1 MTLESELTQLR
12 PLPALLRSARADIKQ
27 MRRIVNASVG
37 ETALVKESLTNVEGD
52 KFKLKSDNCELMQA
66 KNKRDS
72 KIFSLEERLR
82 EANAAIKSEAGAKA
96 KVADEMIKLEDR
108 MAMLRKRCAK
118 MERALASERA
128 AVDKLKRECALKEEE
143 CALMASMVS
152 APAAIVKL
160 GGGANM
166 GNRSKKKMVMAGAG
180 GDDNDD
186 DDDDDENGD
195 VNSLIKALQASEY
208 DEDEHAF
215 EATLNNLEH
224 EDVILEQKSQLVD
237 F

>member
-1 MTLESELTQLR
+1 
-12 PLPALLRSARADIKQ
+12 

-72 KIFSLEERLR
+72 KIFSLEEKLR
-82 EANAAIKSEAGAKA
+82 EANAAIKSEVSAKA
-96 KVADEMIKLEDR
+96 KVADEIIKLEDR
-108 MAMLRKRCAK
+108 MSMLRKRCSK

-128 AVDKLKRECALKEEE
+128 AVDKLKRECAFKEEE

-160 GGGANM
+160 GGSGAMRN
-166 GNRSKKKMVMAGAG
+166 GTKTAVVRGTTG
-180 GDDNDD
+180 GG
-186 DDDDDENGD
+186 DDDDESGE
-195 VNSLIKALQASEY
+195 VNSLIKALQGADF
-208 DEDEHAF
+208 DEEEQVF
-215 EATLNNLEH
+215 EATLNNLDNIEH
-224 EDVILEQKSQLVD
+224 DDVILEQKSQLVD

>member
-1 MTLESELTQLR
+1 
-12 PLPALLRSARADIKQ
+12 

-37 ETALVKESLTNVEGD
+37 ETALVKESLTNMEGA

-66 KNKRDS
+66 KNKKDS

-96 KVADEMIKLEDR
+96 KVADEIVKLEDR

-160 GGGANM
+160 GGGDGT
-166 GNRSKKKMVMAGAG
+166 GNGKKMLAGAG
-180 GDDNDD
+180 YDDDN
-186 DDDDDENGD
+186 ENGD
-195 VNSLIKALQASEY
+195 VDSLIKALQASEY

-215 EATLNNLEH
+215 EATLNNLEPN
-224 EDVILEQKSQLVD
+224 DVILEQKSQLVD